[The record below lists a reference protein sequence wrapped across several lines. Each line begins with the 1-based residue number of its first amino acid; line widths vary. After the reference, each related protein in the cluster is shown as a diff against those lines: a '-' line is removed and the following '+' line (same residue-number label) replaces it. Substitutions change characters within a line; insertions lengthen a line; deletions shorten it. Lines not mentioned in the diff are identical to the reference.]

1 MQYPLKQEPM
11 RYRGS
16 GFPPYIRRMLKWKQM
31 DLEYTF
37 WQMYLMC
44 VNPKVVYRHTQYRK
58 QTKNRWAR
66 DDPAFVAVTC
76 VMIAIITTLYCA
88 FYAHSAA
95 AASSI
100 VFRVVFV
107 DFIGVGALIATA
119 YWLVSNR
126 FLRGG
131 HLGHSHAV
139 EQRVEWLYA
148 FDVHCDA
155 FFSYFLVAYVLHYLV
170 LPVALGH
177 SIFALIVANALHLAA
192 VAAYCYITHLGFR
205 ALPFLRN
212 TEVFLYP
219 VVATAAAF
227 LVALAL
233 GVFGV
238 KLNSSR
244 VLVAAVLAPL
254 ST

>member
-126 FLRGG
+126 FLRG
-131 HLGHSHAV
+131 
-139 EQRVEWLYA
+139 
-148 FDVHCDA
+148 
-155 FFSYFLVAYVLHYLV
+155 
-170 LPVALGH
+170 
-177 SIFALIVANALHLAA
+177 
-192 VAAYCYITHLGFR
+192 
-205 ALPFLRN
+205 
-212 TEVFLYP
+212 
-219 VVATAAAF
+219 
-227 LVALAL
+227 
-233 GVFGV
+233 
-238 KLNSSR
+238 
-244 VLVAAVLAPL
+244 
-254 ST
+254 

>member
-66 DDPAFVAVTC
+66 DDPAFAAVTC

-148 FDVHCDA
+148 FDVHCNA
-155 FFSYFLVAYVLHYLV
+155 FFPLFVTLYCLQLV
-170 LPVALGH
+170 LSPILLSTGFVPRLLSCGLYATSLSYYH
-177 SIFALIVANALHLAA
+177 
-192 VAAYCYITHLGFR
+192 YCAFVGFN
-205 ALPFLRN
+205 ALPFLDN
-212 TEVFLYP
+212 TVLFLYP
-219 VVATAAAF
+219 VA
-227 LVALAL
+227 LIALATPVLLLL
-233 GVFGV
+233 GF
-238 KLNSSR
+238 NPTR
-244 VLVAAVLAPL
+244 FVLSIYFSDIL
-254 ST
+254 S